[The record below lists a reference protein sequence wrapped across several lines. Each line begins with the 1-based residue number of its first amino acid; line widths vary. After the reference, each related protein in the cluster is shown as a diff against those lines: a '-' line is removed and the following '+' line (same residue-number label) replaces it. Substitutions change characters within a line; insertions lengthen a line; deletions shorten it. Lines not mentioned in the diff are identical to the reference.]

1 MKVVQNAIIPCW
13 SILLALHGSVQAQ
26 TTRGG
31 PDALKSARSFVN
43 EFYSW
48 YVPEVLK
55 FASVLPSE
63 SVRDKSG
70 EAPSDLALKYRNY
83 VFTPEL
89 FKALKEDSDAQDS
102 CPGYICGL
110 DYDPFLATQDPA
122 ELYELGKIT
131 RKGNTYLVE
140 VFGIYQVRRPE
151 LPEGVPA
158 VIAEVARR
166 NGRWVFTNFLYPQ
179 IAKEFPKG
187 ADLLSELKGQRN
199 LRRGTGAKHR

>member
-63 SVRDKSG
+63 SVAVGSG
-70 EAPSDLALKYRNY
+70 
-83 VFTPEL
+83 
-89 FKALKEDSDAQDS
+89 QW
-102 CPGYICGL
+102 
-110 DYDPFLATQDPA
+110 
-122 ELYELGKIT
+122 
-131 RKGNTYLVE
+131 
-140 VFGIYQVRRPE
+140 
-151 LPEGVPA
+151 A
-158 VIAEVARR
+158 V
-166 NGRWVFTNFLYPQ
+166 G
-179 IAKEFPKG
+179 
-187 ADLLSELKGQRN
+187 SGQ
-199 LRRGTGAKHR
+199 